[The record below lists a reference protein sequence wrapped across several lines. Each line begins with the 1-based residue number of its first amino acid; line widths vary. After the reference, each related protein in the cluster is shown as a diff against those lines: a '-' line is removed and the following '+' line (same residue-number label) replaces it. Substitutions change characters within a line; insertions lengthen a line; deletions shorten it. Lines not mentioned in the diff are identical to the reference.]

1 MKLKIILLSFI
12 CCLLISINSF
22 AGGLPF
28 SIPATSLTSPSQSQT
43 ETENRAYAGLV
54 WTLQEQMSLIPDLTI
69 GFRSLRVKSSDNV
82 NGGEISA
89 RIKLKDGISF
99 DSTRLSYVGG
109 ERDVLGNIGVGYSAI
124 NSSFLGTLAIQGAYT
139 RLGTDYQFN
148 GNKFVPYLE
157 LLTVDKPNKVQSIGG
172 ATTYSC
178 PTNYQLGEPLGD
190 VPTCNLAPS
199 DFRLKHQIKQIA
211 ILSNG
216 LKIYSFKY
224 KSRHGSFV
232 GVMAQDLLANS
243 KWSKAVIQ
251 RADGYYMVN
260 YGMLGI
266 KMTTL
271 ENWNK
276 GGKSSILLN
285 KS

>member
-1 MKLKIILLSFI
+1 MKFKIVLLS
-12 CCLLISINSF
+12 LLCSLLVSLNSF
-22 AGGLPF
+22 AGFTF
-28 SIPATSLTSPSQSQT
+28 SPPTSAAQSQT
-43 ETENRAYAGLV
+43 NTENRAYAGLV
-54 WTLQEQMSLIPDLTI
+54 WTLQDQMSFIPDLTI
-69 GFRSLRVKSSDNV
+69 GFRSLRVKSSDSV

-109 ERDVLGNIGVGYSAI
+109 ERDVLGNIGIGYSAT
-124 NSSFLGTLAIQGAYT
+124 NSSFLGTLAVQGAYT
-139 RLGTDYQFN
+139 RLGTDYQLN
-148 GNKFVPYLE
+148 GNKFVPYVE
-157 LLTVDKPNKVQSIGG
+157 VLTLDKPRSTSYECENPNSSLKGKECVLV
-172 ATTYSC
+172 
-178 PTNYQLGEPLGD
+178 LGPPLI
-190 VPTCNLAPS
+190 S
-199 DFRLKHQIKQIA
+199 DIRLKHQIKQIA
-211 ILSNG
+211 VLSNG

-232 GVMAQDLLANS
+232 GVMAQDLLANA

-260 YGMLGI
+260 YSMLGI

-276 GGKSSILLN
+276 GGKSSIMLN
-285 KS
+285 

>member
-1 MKLKIILLSFI
+1 MKLRIILLSFI
-12 CCLLISINSF
+12 SSLFLSENSL
-22 AGGLPF
+22 AGILPS
-28 SIPATSLTSPSQSQT
+28 SIPATSLTSPAQSQT

-54 WTLQEQMSLIPDLTI
+54 WTLQDQMSFIPDLTI
-69 GFRSLRVKSSDNV
+69 GFRSLRVKSSDSV
-82 NGGEISA
+82 NGGEIST

-124 NSSFLGTLAIQGAYT
+124 NSSFLGTLAVQGAYT

-148 GNKFVPYLE
+148 GNKFIPYLE
-157 LLTVDKPNKVQSIGG
+157 LLTTDKPNKVRDVGG
-172 ATTYSC
+172 TTTYSC
-178 PTNYQLGEPLGD
+178 PTNYQLAEPLGD
-190 VPTCNLAPS
+190 VPTCNLLAPS

-232 GVMAQDLLANS
+232 GVMAQDLLANA
-243 KWSKAVIQ
+243 KWSKAVVQ
-251 RADGYYMVN
+251 GKDGYYMVN
-260 YGMLGI
+260 YSMLGI

-276 GGKSSILLN
+276 GGKSSIMLN
-285 KS
+285 

>member
-1 MKLKIILLSFI
+1 MKLIIIVLSFI
-12 CCLLISINSF
+12 SSLFLSINSY
-22 AGGLPF
+22 ASAPP
-28 SIPATSLTSPSQSQT
+28 IAATPLTSPSQSQT

-54 WTLQEQMSLIPDLTI
+54 WTLQDQMSFIPDLTI
-69 GFRSLRVKSSDNV
+69 GFRSLRVKSSDSV
-82 NGGEISA
+82 NGGEVSA
-89 RIKLKDGISF
+89 RIKLKDGLSF

-109 ERDVLGNIGVGYSAI
+109 ERDVLGNVGIGYSAT
-124 NSSFLGTLAIQGAYT
+124 NSSFLGTLAVQGAYT

-157 LLTVDKPNKVQSIGG
+157 LLTADKPNKVRDIGG

-178 PTNYQLGEPLGD
+178 LDGYELEQLGG
-190 VPTCNLAPS
+190 VPTCRFLAPS
-199 DFRLKHQIKQIA
+199 DSRLKHQIKQIA
-211 ILSNG
+211 VLSNG

-232 GVMAQDLLANS
+232 GVMAQDLLANA

-276 GGKSSILLN
+276 GGKSSIMLN
-285 KS
+285 

>member
-1 MKLKIILLSFI
+1 MMKFKIVLLS
-12 CCLLISINSF
+12 LLCSLLVSLNSF
-22 AGGLPF
+22 AGAGPF
-28 SIPATSLTSPSQSQT
+28 VPITPLTSPAQSQT

-54 WTLQEQMSLIPDLTI
+54 WTLQDQMSFIPDLTI
-69 GFRSLRVKSSDNV
+69 GFRSLRVKSSDSV

-109 ERDVLGNIGVGYSAI
+109 ERDVLGNIGIGYSAT
-124 NSSFLGTLAIQGAYT
+124 NSSFLGTLAVQGAYT

-148 GNKFVPYLE
+148 GNKFVPYVE
-157 LLTVDKPNKVQSIGG
+157 VLTVDKPGSTSYECENPNSSLKGKECVLVLGGPVWLGQQSDI
-172 ATTYSC
+172 
-178 PTNYQLGEPLGD
+178 
-190 VPTCNLAPS
+190 
-199 DFRLKHQIKQIA
+199 RLKHHIKQISV
-211 ILSNG
+211 LSNG

-232 GVMAQDLLANS
+232 GVMAQDLLANT

-251 RADGYYMVN
+251 GKDGYYMVN

-276 GGKSSILLN
+276 GGKSSIMLN